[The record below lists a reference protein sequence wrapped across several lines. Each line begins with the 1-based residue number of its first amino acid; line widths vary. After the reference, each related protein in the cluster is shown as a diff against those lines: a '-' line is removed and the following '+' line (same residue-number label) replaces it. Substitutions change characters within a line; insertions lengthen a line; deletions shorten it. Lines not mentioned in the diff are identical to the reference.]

1 MARQT
6 PVGARPNR
14 RRGAVLFDQDAAGRL
29 LEGAGDRVPRE
40 MIIRSNTLRQ
50 NPAYRPGNSRSIRW
64 GILTASTLLACYT
77 RVPEQAIA
85 IPPAAKPPDAP
96 LVASVWT
103 PRPGTLAR
111 EYLVE
116 NSARVV
122 TTTGSGSTDD
132 STAIAIQAS
141 IRQVA
146 GGGLAGLLRD
156 IVVSSP
162 GVARTRMPGVV
173 LPYPFAAAGVSQGNQ
188 YSPTGL
194 VGTGACSVG
203 AHNALGALRDLLV
216 RMPDTLRVGKEW
228 ADSGRFEACRAG
240 VNLELASV
248 RAFRVTA
255 LESGL
260 SGVVLVVVRT
270 ATTTVR
276 GVSVRGDDTTRITGS
291 GSSTLRYEVDPIT
304 GTVLGA
310 DGSGSLDLAVRGR
323 VQSES
328 ARQTQAV
335 RISPRTQA
343 FR

>member
-77 RVPEQAIA
+77 RVPEQTIA

-103 PRPGTLAR
+103 PRPGALAR

-132 STAIAIQAS
+132 STAIVIQAS

-146 GGGLAGLLRD
+146 GGGFAGLLRD

-162 GVARTRMPGVV
+162 SVARTQMPGVV
-173 LPYPFAAAGVSQGNQ
+173 LPYPFAAPGVGQETSTRPPEWSELAPVVLAPTTYSVRYAIYWCG
-188 YSPTGL
+188 SPTP
-194 VGTGACSVG
+194 S
-203 AHNALGALRDLLV
+203 ALARRGRILGCLSPAGRGSTLSSRVYALFASRRLS
-216 RMPDTLRVGKEW
+216 PG
-228 ADSGRFEACRAG
+228 RAG
-240 VNLELASV
+240 RCWLLSERQGLLCAAFPFAAMTR
-248 RAFRVTA
+248 RA
-255 LESGL
+255 
-260 SGVVLVVVRT
+260 
-270 ATTTVR
+270 
-276 GVSVRGDDTTRITGS
+276 
-291 GSSTLRYEVDPIT
+291 
-304 GTVLGA
+304 
-310 DGSGSLDLAVRGR
+310 
-323 VQSES
+323 
-328 ARQTQAV
+328 
-335 RISPRTQA
+335 
-343 FR
+343 